1 MNKKILKEVNKYY
14 SDKVIEHGASSQ
26 GVDWNGKESHFLRFE
41 QLCKVLDKENKFTL
55 LDYGCGFGSLIEY
68 LDECKFQ
75 YDYFGFDI
83 SLEMIKK
90 ANSIYSSE
98 NISFNSVLDKSG
110 FDYTVANGIFNVKLD
125 SSEEEWIKYIEETL
139 IKMNDVSQ
147 KGFSFNILTSYSDD
161 EYKKD
166 YLYYADPLYFFDFC
180 KKNFSRNIALLH
192 DYDLYEFTIIVK
204 KIILW
209 RK

>member
-1 MNKKILKEVNKYY
+1 MNKKILRQINKYY

-41 QLCKVLDKENKFTL
+41 QLCKVLDGKNKFTL
-55 LDYGCGFGSLIEY
+55 LDYGCGFGSLIEFLNKAKY
-68 LDECKFQ
+68 Q

-83 SLEMIKK
+83 SSEMIKK
-90 ANSIYSSE
+90 AKSIYSSK
-98 NISFNSVLDKSG
+98 NIFFSSVLNKSC

-125 SSEEEWIKYIEETL
+125 SSEEDWIKYVEETL
-139 IKMNDVSQ
+139 LKINNISE
-147 KGFSFNILTSYSDD
+147 KGFSFNILTSYSDIQH
-161 EYKKD
+161 KKN

-180 KKNFSRNIALLH
+180 KKNFSKNIALMH

-204 KIILW
+204 K
-209 RK
+209 